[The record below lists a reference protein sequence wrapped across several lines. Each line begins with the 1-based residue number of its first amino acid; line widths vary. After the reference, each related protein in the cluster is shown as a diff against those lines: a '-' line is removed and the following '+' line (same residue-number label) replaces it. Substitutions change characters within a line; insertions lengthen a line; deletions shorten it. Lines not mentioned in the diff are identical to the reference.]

1 MGELRL
7 NSFLHSLK
15 DPFRRSFAIDD
26 HDSFGEKGVM
36 DEAEVALPNPLERL
50 PLFEEFQFRA
60 RLKPSFGRGLDGYVE
75 ENCKIRPNHS
85 RADDL
90 AVEVNEN
97 LRWLA
102 REHAVG
108 NSREG
113 VAFNEVD
120 AAHLERRR
128 DGAEDVLRSV
138 NHIAA
143 LEFYRII
150 WLTNFVAENRADVLP
165 DRTRLV
171 VWFAR
176 LADDV
181 IEF

>member
-1 MGELRL
+1 M
-7 NSFLHSLK
+7 
-15 DPFRRSFAIDD
+15 
-26 HDSFGEKGVM
+26 KGVL
-36 DEAEVALPNPLERL
+36 VA
-50 PLFEEFQFRA
+50 FE
-60 RLKPSFGRGLDGYVE
+60 GIDG
-75 ENCKIRPNHS
+75 
-85 RADDL
+85 
-90 AVEVNEN
+90 AVEGDKFVHGS
-97 LRWLA
+97 

-171 VWFAR
+171 VWLAR
-176 LADDV
+176 PADDAT
-181 IEF
+181 